1 MFHFNR
7 RTLWIIIY
15 ITIPLIFVLNQLG
28 PEPEEPPSAE
38 EAATHWSLDEIEFR
52 RDEGLW
58 TVDLPGSSVLRLT
71 VIQNRIPAEAV
82 ALQSSN
88 AIRTSQQGGRFL
100 VTVVN
105 PASEEALVTSIEFLR
120 DWLPDGQDRA
130 VVLSGPL
137 SPACLAETRRLLDT
151 LSGTGAENQV
161 ESVPALTRLSSPPMG
176 SERQLAFLLWIG
188 VLQQRLSGYEPEVR
202 WDHRARTSEV
212 LINQTLSPEVLVP
225 VTEAELAPVLEA
237 YQTSALNRDRGGEQ
251 IHRYLVTTAVYDL
264 PLDFLLK
271 QPQRL
276 ASVTLADVDQQR
288 ERTLS
293 EL

>member
-82 ALQSSN
+82 TLQSSN

-105 PASEEALVTSIEFLR
+105 PASEEALVTSIEFLQ

-137 SPACLAETRRLLDT
+137 NPAWLAETRRLLDT